1 MRRPSALSDGT
12 RARRRGPLLAAMVA
26 ALAGASVFLLSGAVV
41 AGAAPSC
48 PTANVLSGSN
58 FEIDTNA
65 NLTVDGGGTCIDWL
79 ADGSGSAM
87 RPGVITKN
95 DLPSGT
101 SDNSFGQGTQENDVN
116 PTIVAGSIPPNK
128 SDLKTFGL
136 YAEGGTS
143 PQFLELFWSRVQNP
157 SGTTNMDFELNQ
169 KFCDPSATPTNCST
183 NGVTPVRTL
192 GDKLITY
199 DLANGGTVPTIS
211 IRTWTG
217 SVWGP
222 PTDLSGAGEAVGSV
236 NTSAITAADSGGLG
250 ALDSFTFGEAAIPIA
265 ALFPNLGEVQCGT
278 LGSAFLK
285 SRSSDSFQAEIKD
298 FIAPVS
304 VGISNCVTPSLTTTA
319 SGPVTVGQA
328 IHDVA
333 HLSGGASPTGS
344 ITFQVFAP
352 GDTTCQTPIAVPPAQ
367 TVSGNADYTS
377 GDYTTSQTGDYRW
390 RAFYSGDTNNN
401 AVSTSCNDANESS
414 TVINP
419 HISVVKTPDE
429 QVVLAGSTVSF
440 TIQVINDGDSTLGDV
455 KVTDAQA
462 PGCAR
467 TSADIAG
474 LASMPPAPAPGSTV
488 TYQCTLANVTAS
500 FTNTAVAT
508 GKPPVGPNVSSQD
521 TAHVTVVQPVTHP
534 SISIVKN
541 PKSQTVTSG
550 GTATFTITVTNTGD
564 VTLTNVTVSDPLS
577 PNCNKTIGT
586 LAPGASSSYTCTRAN
601 VTASFNNVA
610 VASGTAGGTTVTAQ
624 DTAPVTAKAAALK
637 PKTVVKPKV
646 VSHRKPKATG

>member
-1 MRRPSALSDGT
+1 
-12 RARRRGPLLAAMVA
+12 MVA
-26 ALAGASVFLLSGAVV
+26 ALAAASVFVLSGAQVV
-41 AGAAPSC
+41 RAAPLC
-48 PTANVLSGSN
+48 NTASALDGSN

-79 ADGSGSAM
+79 AGGSGTPM
-87 RPGVITKN
+87 RDGVITN
-95 DLPSGT
+95 DDLPSGT
-101 SDNSFGQGTQENDVN
+101 SDNSFGQGSQENDVN
-116 PTIVAGSIPPNK
+116 PTIVTGSIPPNK

-136 YAEGGTS
+136 YAEGGTN
-143 PQFLELFWSRVQNP
+143 PQFLELFWSRIQNP

-183 NGVTPVRTL
+183 NGVTPVRTI

-211 IRTWTG
+211 IRTWLG
-217 SVWGP
+217 LVWGP
-222 PTDLSGAGEAVGSV
+222 PTDLTAAAEALGSV
-236 NTSAITAADSGGLG
+236 NTSAIAATDSGGLG
-250 ALDSFTFGEAAIPIA
+250 SLDSFTFGEAAIPIS
-265 ALFPNLGEVQCGT
+265 ALFPNLGGIACGT

-304 VGISNCVTPSLTTTA
+304 VGVSNCATPTLTTTA
-319 SGPVTVGQA
+319 SGPVTTGQA

-352 GDTTCQTPIAVPPAQ
+352 GDTTCQTPIDVPPAQ
-367 TVSGNADYTS
+367 TVNGNGDYTS
-377 GDYTTSQTGDYRW
+377 DDFTTTQTGVYRW

-401 AVSTSCNDANESS
+401 AVSTPCNDANESS
-414 TVINP
+414 TVISP

-440 TIQVINDGDSTLGDV
+440 TIQVINDGDSTLTDV

-467 TSADIAG
+467 TSADIPG
-474 LASMPPAPAPGSTV
+474 LASMPPAPAVGSTI
-488 TYQCTLANVTAS
+488 TYTCSLPSVSAS
-500 FTNTAVAT
+500 FTNVADVSGT
-508 GKPPVGPNVSSQD
+508 PPVGPPVTGED

-541 PKSQTVTSG
+541 PKSQTVTRG
-550 GTATFTITVTNTGD
+550 ATATFTITVTNNGD
-564 VTLTNVTVSDPLS
+564 VALTNVTVTDALS
-577 PNCNKTIGT
+577 PNCNRTIGT
-586 LAPGASSSYTCTRAN
+586 LAPGASTSYTCTRAN
-601 VTASFNNVA
+601 VTAGFTNVA

-624 DTAPVTAKAAALK
+624 DTAPVTAKAAALR
-637 PKTVVKPKV
+637 PKTVTKVKPKV